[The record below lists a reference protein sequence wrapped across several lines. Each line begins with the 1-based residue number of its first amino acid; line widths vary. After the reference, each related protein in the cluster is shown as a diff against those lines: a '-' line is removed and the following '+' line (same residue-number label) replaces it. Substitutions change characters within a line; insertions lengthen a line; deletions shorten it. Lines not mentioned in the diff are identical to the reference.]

1 MDPVLGAQPH
11 LKGGRIKV
19 LAVTSS
25 RRLPAMTDTPTL
37 AETFRGFEIYAWY
50 GLWGPKDLPRD
61 VRFTLSMETNK
72 ALTAL
77 RPRLIDEG
85 YELDIGSPEEFARFQ
100 RVDMLRNA
108 KIIQD
113 ADIKGE

>member
-1 MDPVLGAQPH
+1 
-11 LKGGRIKV
+11 
-19 LAVTSS
+19 
-25 RRLPAMTDTPTL
+25 
-37 AETFRGFEIYAWY
+37 
-50 GLWGPKDLPRD
+50 